1 MQQVEATAKTTRLR
15 RRWSG
20 SVAGLLAA
28 LAQAAAAQF
37 VHPGL
42 LHTQADLDRM
52 KSMVASNV
60 EPWASG
66 YFVFSTNAFSQS
78 SYGGTGPFGFPTV
91 GRNPDVNRTAMDQNS
106 SAAYQLAL
114 RWSITGNQAYAN
126 KAIQI
131 LDGWSGQLTNM
142 TGTDARLLASLAG
155 TKFVNAAEILRHT
168 NSGWTNSDRFAAM
181 MRNVFY
187 PVCKDFT
194 GSGNW
199 STGSLKFILALA
211 IFLDDETMFESAV
224 NAFKFGAPYD
234 CSAAVTNYI
243 QAQGWN
249 YETDRDRQHSQLG
262 IAHLAEAA
270 QMAWN
275 QGLNLFSFGDNRV
288 LTGFEY
294 QARWLITTNDVPF
307 SAWTACDG
315 AANGSIAATDDYDLR
330 PIWEMVW
337 NHYVNR
343 MGLTSVWTR
352 AAADSI
358 RPENAM
364 TLPQTADHPG
374 FGTLLFSL
382 PARAAGLPP
391 TPVGLAATPGN
402 GQVALG
408 WTASAGATSYNVKRA
423 TSRAGPFIILTNL
436 AATSFTDTTATNG
449 VTYFYAVSAVNASGE
464 TINSGQAKA
473 MPTDVA
479 PAPPTGLTAEAV
491 SASRIELAWTNS
503 AGANSYTVKRATV
516 DGGPYTAI
524 SNGVT
529 FTSFANNN
537 LAAGVAYFY
546 VVSATNQIGE
556 SANSAQATATTLPA
570 LPAPWLD
577 RDIGVTGK
585 AGSGVYSNGVFTVKG
600 AGQDIGADNVDRFH
614 FTYFSMTGDGTLTA
628 RLTSETQGHTIDK
641 VGLMMR
647 ETTNANSRTAQLL
660 REAQPGSFTNR
671 FSWRGSTAGSTTG
684 VTGPAATT
692 LPQWYRLVRTGN
704 KITGYSSA
712 NGTTWTPVGSNTFSS
727 LSNTLLAGLAVCSR
741 HTGALNTSV
750 FDNVTT
756 PSGPVAPPAA
766 PTNLTATAGNG
777 QVALSWSAVTGATGY
792 NLKRSVTNGGPYAPV
807 ASVAGIVYTNTGL
820 ANGATYF
827 YVVTATNSFGES
839 ANSAQA
845 SATLPTDFQWW
856 QLTFFGC
863 TNCPSAAAAADP
875 DGDGLNNTNE
885 FLAGTDPTDS
895 ASAFRVISIVAQGA
909 DIRVTWQTA
918 GGRTNAVQAV
928 TGEYTTNFADISGP
942 IIVAGSGDIITNHV
956 DSGAATSGAPRFYR
970 VRWVP

>member
-1 MQQVEATAKTTRLR
+1 MRL
-15 RRWSG
+15 SG
-20 SVAGLLAA
+20 AVAGGLVV

-42 LHTQADLDRM
+42 FHTQEDLDRM

-66 YFVFSTNAFSQS
+66 YLVFSTNSFSQS
-78 SYGGTGPFGFPTV
+78 TYGGSSFGFPTV

-106 SAAYQLAL
+106 SAAYQLAV
-114 RWSITGNQAYAN
+114 RWYITGNQAYAN

-142 TGTDARLLASLAG
+142 TGTDRRLLASLAG
-155 TKFVNAAEILRHT
+155 TKLVNAAEILRHT
-168 NSGWTNSDRFAAM
+168 NSGWTNSNQFGAM

-234 CSAAVTNYI
+234 CSVAVTNYI

-270 QMAWN
+270 EMAWN
-275 QGLNLFSFGDNRV
+275 QGLDLYHYGNNRV

-307 SAWTACDG
+307 SSWTACDG
-315 AANGSIAATDDYDLR
+315 AANASIAGTADHGLR

-337 NHYVNR
+337 NHYANR
-343 MGLTSVWTR
+343 MGLTSLWTK

-364 TLPQTADHPG
+364 ALPQTADHPG

-402 GQVALG
+402 GQVALN

-423 TSRAGPFIILTNL
+423 TARAGPFVTLTNL
-436 AATSFTDTTATNG
+436 VATSFTDATASNG
-449 VTYFYAVSAVNASGE
+449 VTYFYAVSAVNGSGE

-473 MPTDVA
+473 MPTDIV
-479 PAPPTGLTAEAV
+479 PTPPTGLTATAV

-503 AGANSYTVKRATV
+503 PGASSYTVKRATV
-516 DGGPYTAI
+516 DGGPYAAI
-524 SNGVT
+524 SSGVT
-529 FTSFANNN
+529 FTSFGNTG
-537 LAAGVAYFY
+537 LAAGTPYFY
-546 VVSATNQIGE
+546 VVSATNHIGQ
-556 SANSAQATATTLPA
+556 SANSTQASATTFPA

-577 RDIGVTGK
+577 RDIGAVGAT
-585 AGSGVYSNGVFTVKG
+585 GSGVYSNGVFTVKG
-600 AGQDIGADNVDRFH
+600 AGQDIGADNQDRFH
-614 FTYFSMTGDGTLTA
+614 FTYFSLTGDGTLTA
-628 RLTSETQGHTIDK
+628 RLTSEAQGHTIDK

-647 ETTNANSRTAQLL
+647 ETTNANARTAQIL
-660 REAQPGSFTNR
+660 REARPGPFTNR
-671 FSWRGSTAGSTTG
+671 FSYRSSTGGSTTG
-684 VTGPAATT
+684 VNGPAANT

-704 KITGYSSA
+704 KITGFSSA
-712 NGTTWTPVGSNTFSS
+712 NGMTWTPVGSNTFTS
-727 LSNTLLAGLAVCSR
+727 LSNTLLAGFAVCSR
-741 HTGALNTSV
+741 HTGSLNTSV

-766 PTNLTATAGNG
+766 PTNLTATAGHR
-777 QVALSWSAVTGATGY
+777 QVALSWSAVAGATGY
-792 NLKRSVTNGGPYAPV
+792 HVKRSTTNGGPHATVAGV
-807 ASVAGIVYTNTGL
+807 ASAAFTDTGL
-820 ANGATYF
+820 SDGTTYY
-827 YVVTATNSFGES
+827 YVVSATNAFGES

-845 SATLPTDFQWW
+845 GATPLSAFQVWA
-856 QLTFFGC
+856 TNFFGC
-863 TNCPSAAAAADP
+863 HDCPQADP
-875 DGDGLNNTNE
+875 ASDADGDGLGNFEE
-885 FLAGTDPTDS
+885 FLAGTNPTNS
-895 ASAFRVISIVAQGA
+895 GSAFRILSVRVETD
-909 DIRVTWQTA
+909 DINVEWQTA
-918 GGRTNAVQAV
+918 GGRTNVVQSV
-928 TGEYTTNFADISGP
+928 SGEYSAGFTDVSGPVVIAGAGDVATNFTD
-942 IIVAGSGDIITNHV
+942 AGRATN
-956 DSGAATSGAPRFYR
+956 GAARFYR
-970 VRWVP
+970 IRLAP